1 MRLFLAV
8 SPDAPARLRID
19 ALHADVERAIGDA
32 APALRW
38 VAAAVAHLTVH
49 FLGEVDPGR
58 LRALVASLESAV
70 PLPAFALGLGP
81 PEVSP
86 LSGPPRVVWMP
97 VTTGADR
104 LTEVHRTLGERIVRE
119 GIAVERRPF
128 TPHLTIARVR
138 EREAGRARALRGR
151 LDDLRVA
158 PIGWPVDHVTLFRS
172 DLSGPTPRYEVL
184 HTVTLAPAG

>member
-8 SPDAPARLRID
+8 SPDAAARVRID
-19 ALHADVERAIGDA
+19 DLHAGVERAAGDA

-58 LRALVASLESAV
+58 VPALVASLESAV
-70 PLPAFALGLGP
+70 PFPAFDLTLGP

-86 LSGPPRVVWMP
+86 RSGPPRVVWMP
-97 VTTGADR
+97 VTTGAER
-104 LTEVHRTLGERIVRE
+104 LAEIHRTLGERIARE
-119 GIAVERRPF
+119 GIAMERRPF

-138 EREAGRARALRGR
+138 DREQRRAQALGGR
-151 LDDLRVA
+151 LRDLRLA
-158 PIGWPVDHVTLFRS
+158 SIGWRVDHVTLFQS
-172 DLSGPTPRYEVL
+172 DLSGPTPRYQAL
-184 HTVTLAPAG
+184 HTVTLA